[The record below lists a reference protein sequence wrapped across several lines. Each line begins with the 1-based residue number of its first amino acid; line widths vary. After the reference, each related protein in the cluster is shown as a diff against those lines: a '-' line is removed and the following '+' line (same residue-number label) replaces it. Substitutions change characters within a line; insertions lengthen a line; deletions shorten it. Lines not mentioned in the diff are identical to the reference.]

1 VIVRRA
7 FLTGTGA
14 LLLAAPRAAEA
25 QQTGKVPRVGIL
37 AMGPPASFSTIS
49 SIFVGSLRELG
60 YVEGSQ
66 VVLEPRFADIGKPEQ
81 FDQLAVDLVRSHV
94 DVIVAVLNSAIAAV
108 KRAPSTIPIVMVN
121 SFDPVGQGL
130 VRSLARPEANV
141 TGLAWDANTMVLGKI
156 LALASEALP
165 QASRFG
171 VLVDTTAP
179 APYLAALDEA
189 AKQRNLGL
197 VRVEIR
203 GPDDIDKAFAS
214 LTQQHAG
221 AVVMVG
227 GSLLFYN
234 RVRLAKLAKERHLPL
249 IFNYREGVDAG
260 GLMSYGPSL
269 PDLWRRAALYVDK
282 ILKGAKAADLAVEQ
296 PAKFELII
304 NLKTA
309 KALGL
314 TIPPSLLQRADQVIE

>member
-1 VIVRRA
+1 MDRRI
-7 FLTGTGA
+7 FLGTLAGGF
-14 LLLAAPRAAEA
+14 LAAPLAAEA
-25 QQTGKVPRVGIL
+25 QPTEKVPRVGIL

-49 SIFVGSLRELG
+49 SIFAGSLRQLG

-66 VVLEPRFADIGKPEQ
+66 VVLEPRFADIGKPEH

-108 KRAPSTIPIVMVN
+108 KRATSTIPIVMVN

-179 APYLAALDEA
+179 APCLAALDEA
-189 AKQRNLGL
+189 AKQRNLRL

-214 LTQQHAG
+214 LTQ
-221 AVVMVG
+221 
-227 GSLLFYN
+227 
-234 RVRLAKLAKERHLPL
+234 R
-249 IFNYREGVDAG
+249 
-260 GLMSYGPSL
+260 
-269 PDLWRRAALYVDK
+269 WRRCHGRRKPAVLQPCPAREAGQ
-282 ILKGAKAADLAVEQ
+282 GA
-296 PAKFELII
+296 
-304 NLKTA
+304 T
-309 KALGL
+309 
-314 TIPPSLLQRADQVIE
+314 PPSDI